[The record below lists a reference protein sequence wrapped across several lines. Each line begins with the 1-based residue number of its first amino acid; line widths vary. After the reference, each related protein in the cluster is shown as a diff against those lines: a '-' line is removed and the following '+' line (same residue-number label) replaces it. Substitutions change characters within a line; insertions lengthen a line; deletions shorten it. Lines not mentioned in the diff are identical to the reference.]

1 MTTLHGSSKTS
12 IASIVISTKA
22 AKMAINHPQQGEG
35 FVSAYQI
42 SATPF
47 VTSSTVS
54 LGVTREI
61 TFPQVS
67 RFITI
72 KNTGASTTVLAVGF
86 TQNGMLPTNSNYFSL
101 SGSEAFSGELR
112 TDRVFV
118 SGSAGAS
125 VSFTMVAGLTFIH
138 SRMLTPI
145 TGSNG
150 FSGVG

>member
-1 MTTLHGSSKTS
+1 
-12 IASIVISTKA
+12 
-22 AKMAINHPQQGEG
+22 MALNHPVQGEG
-35 FVSAYQI
+35 YVSAYQI

-47 VTSSTVS
+47 VTSSTVT
-54 LGVTREI
+54 LGTTREI

-72 KNTGASTTVLAVGF
+72 KNTGASTSVMAIGF
-86 TQNGMLPTNSNYFSL
+86 TQAGLLTANSNYFSL
-101 SGSEAFSGELR
+101 SGSESFSGELR
-112 TDRVFV
+112 TDRVFI
-118 SGSAGAS
+118 SGSSGAT
-125 VSFTMVAGLTFIH
+125 VPFTLVAGLTFIP

>member
-1 MTTLHGSSKTS
+1 
-12 IASIVISTKA
+12 
-22 AKMAINHPQQGEG
+22 MALNYPVQGEG
-35 FVSAYQI
+35 YVSAYQI

-54 LGVTREI
+54 LGSIRELV
-61 TFPQVS
+61 FPQIS
-67 RFITI
+67 RFITL
-72 KNTGASTTVLAVGF
+72 KNIGASTSVISVAF
-86 TQNGMLPTNSNYFSL
+86 TRAGLTPENSNYFVL
-101 SGSEAFSGELR
+101 SGSESFSGELR
-112 TDRVFV
+112 TDRIFI

-125 VSFTMVAGLTFIH
+125 TPFTLLAGLTFIP